1 MVKACV
7 EGGAHHL
14 DISGEPAVG
23 RKPNPDTFFWDLG
36 QSRVAYIKI
45 FNYSEILQG
54 CKMKYDKD
62 VNIKTGNPVF
72 YRYLKPNLN

>member
-23 RKPNPDTFFWDLG
+23 RKPNPDTLNCDLG
-36 QSRVAYIKI
+36 QSRVAYEKI
-45 FNYSEILQG
+45 FNYFEIMQG
-54 CKMKYDKD
+54 CKIKYYKN
-62 VNIKTGNPVF
+62 V
-72 YRYLKPNLN
+72 